1 MIGLRAV
8 NKLAKKDPLA
18 CGECHRILDDDQ
30 ELCNAHPEA
39 HCTSDWAG
47 YVVILNPE
55 RSEIAEK
62 LGITR
67 AGNYALKVNIR

>member
-1 MIGLRAV
+1 MAV
-8 NKLAKKDPLA
+8 NNLAKKIPLA
-18 CGECHRILDDDQ
+18 CGECHLILEDGQ
-30 ELCNAHPEA
+30 EQCNAHPEA

-55 RSEIAEK
+55 RSEIATK
-62 LGITR
+62 LEINR